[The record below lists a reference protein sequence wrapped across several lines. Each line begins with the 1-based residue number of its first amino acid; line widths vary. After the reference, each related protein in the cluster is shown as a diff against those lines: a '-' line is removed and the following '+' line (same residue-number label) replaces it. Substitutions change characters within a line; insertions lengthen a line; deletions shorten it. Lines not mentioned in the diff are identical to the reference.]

1 MIVADLMSRI
11 LSVTKQDETLLD
23 VDVRP
28 LRPAYLFLTHYRGNR
43 IARDAPHRD
52 HLACLKIVDEFV
64 DFFLCRPTVA
74 FDAFAHKVEVFQS
87 NSR

>member
-1 MIVADLMSRI
+1 MLRI

-28 LRPAYLFLTHYRGNR
+28 LRLAYLFLTHYRGNR

-52 HLACLKIVDEFV
+52 HLAWIGLKIVDEFV